1 MPAARSPR
9 SVLAERVARHG
20 FATRPER
27 TVAEAAARTGAIQA
41 QDPGAARLG
50 IRSRSTGL
58 TEADVL
64 AAIDGDRS
72 VVRTWLMRATI
83 HLVAAE
89 DARWMTAAFG
99 PANARRFRKRWLDL
113 GLTDAL
119 LERAVAE
126 LPDILADGPLTRHEI
141 ADELERRGVV
151 IDRGEQAPTHLLL
164 HATTRGLLCRGP
176 DRGRDATFAL
186 LDRWLP
192 AAPDGPRGDDALAEL
207 ARRFFA
213 AFSPAT
219 AADFTTWSGL
229 PSSRAVGLIRDELT
243 PVDVD
248 GRAGF
253 TLGEVEP
260 QHGLRLLSA
269 FDNYLV
275 GYRDRRL
282 IIEDGWRPKVY
293 VGGII
298 RPTVLLDGRV
308 VGSWRLVR
316 GARRATVEVQP
327 FTALPRSA
335 RSAVDAEVD
344 DIARFLG
351 LPTEPVWQ
359 DVNGS

>member
-9 SVLAERVARHG
+9 SVLGERIARHG
-20 FATRPER
+20 FATRPDR

-41 QDPGAARLG
+41 QDAGASRLG
-50 IRSRSTGL
+50 IRSRSAKL

-64 AAIDGDRS
+64 AAVDGDRS

-89 DARWMTAAFG
+89 DARWMTAVFG

-119 LERAVAE
+119 LDRAMDQ
-126 LPDILADGPLTRHEI
+126 LPDVLAGGPLTRHEI
-141 ADELERRGVV
+141 ADELERRGVA
-151 IDRGEQAPTHLLL
+151 IDRDEQAPTHLLL
-164 HATTRGLLCRGP
+164 HATTRGLLCRAP

-186 LDRWLP
+186 LDAWLP
-192 AAPDGPRGDDALAEL
+192 GAPDGPRGDDALAEL

-219 AADFTTWSGL
+219 PADFTTWSGL
-229 PSSRAVGLIRDELT
+229 PSSRAVALIRDELT
-243 PVDVD
+243 QVDVD
-248 GRAGF
+248 GRSGF
-253 TLGEVEP
+253 RLGEVEP
-260 QHGLRLLSA
+260 QRGLRLLSA

-282 IIEDGWRPKVY
+282 IIEDSWRPQVY
-293 VGGII
+293 LGGVI

-308 VGSWRLVR
+308 VGTWRLVR
-316 GARRATVEVQP
+316 GAHRATVEVRP
-327 FTALPRSA
+327 FTAMPRST
-335 RSAVDAEVD
+335 RSAVEAEVA
-344 DIARFLG
+344 DIGRFLA
-351 LPTEPVWQ
+351 LPAEPAWQ
-359 DVNGS
+359 DPTGD